1 MFEQVEAYP
10 GDPILSLMDDFHGDN
25 RAEKVNLSIGFYYD
39 EAGQVP
45 VLDTVKAA
53 KAKLDGVAP
62 AANLYL
68 PMDGHPAFRNAVQAY
83 LFGEIA
89 PQTSDR
95 IVTLQSVGGSGALR
109 VGADFLKRYYPE
121 AGVWVSDP
129 TWDNHLA
136 IFSGAGFP
144 VNRYP
149 YLDETGSHVA
159 FERMLACFEQ
169 LPAHAIVLLHACC
182 HNPTGIDLTPQQWD
196 AVFDLCRQRSLI
208 PFLDAAYLGMG
219 DGVDQDAYA
228 IRALAKAG
236 ITGLVANSFS
246 KVFSLYG
253 ERVGSLSVV
262 CENEAIAARVA
273 GQLKG
278 TVRTNYSNPPRHGA
292 ELVATILTDDDL
304 RQAWRAELE
313 AMRLRMVDMRH
324 ALHAKVKGIDASL
337 NVDYLLDQK
346 GMFSYTGL
354 SADAVDSIREQHAV
368 YLIRSGRICIAG
380 LNEANLDAV
389 ANALASHTAG

>member
-10 GDPILSLMDDFHGDN
+10 GDPILSLMDDFHSDK

-39 EAGQVP
+39 EAGLVP

-53 KAKLDGVAP
+53 KSKLDAVNP
-62 AANLYL
+62 SANLYL
-68 PMDGHPAFRNAVQAY
+68 PMDGHPAFRKAVQQY
-83 LFGEIA
+83 LFGEA
-89 PQTSDR
+89 DPQAANR

-121 AGVWVSDP
+121 SQVWVSDP

-136 IFSGAGFP
+136 IFSGAGFS

-159 FERMLACFEQ
+159 FERMLACFDQ
-169 LPAHAIVLLHACC
+169 LPAHTIVLLHACC
-182 HNPTGIDLTPQQWD
+182 HNPTGIDLTPAQWD
-196 AVFDLCRQRSLI
+196 SVFELCRQRSLI

-219 DGVDQDAYA
+219 DGVDEDAYA

-262 CENEAIAARVA
+262 CKSEAIAERVS

-292 ELVATILTDDDL
+292 ELVATILNDDEL
-304 RQAWRAELE
+304 REEWRAELE
-313 AMRLRMVDMRH
+313 GMRNRMIQMRN
-324 ALHAKVKGIDASL
+324 ALYAKVKEINPEL
-337 NVDYLLDQK
+337 NVEYLLQQK

-354 SADAVDSIREQHAV
+354 TAEAVDNIREQHAV

-380 LNEANLDAV
+380 LNESNLNAV
-389 ANALASHTAG
+389 ANALAKY

>member
-10 GDPILSLMDDFHGDN
+10 GDPILSLMDDFHADV
-25 RAEKVNLSIGFYYD
+25 RSEKVNLSIGFYYD

-45 VLDTVKAA
+45 VLDTVQAA
-53 KAKLDGVAP
+53 KAQLDAQAP
-62 AANLYL
+62 APNLYL
-68 PMDGHPAFRNAVQAY
+68 PMDGHPAFRSAVQAY
-83 LFGEIA
+83 LFGPLDLHASE
-89 PQTSDR
+89 R

-121 AGVWVSDP
+121 SQVWVSDP

-136 IFSGAGFP
+136 IFSGAGFT
-144 VNRYP
+144 VQRYP
-149 YLDETGSHVA
+149 YLDEPGSNVA
-159 FERMLACFEQ
+159 FERLLACFKQ
-169 LPAHAIVLLHACC
+169 LPAYSIVLLHACC
-182 HNPTGIDLTPQQWD
+182 HNPTGIDLSPEQWD
-196 AVFDLCRQRSLI
+196 TVFELCRQRGLI

-219 DGVDQDAYA
+219 DGVEADAYA

-262 CENEAIAARVA
+262 CESEAIATRVA

-292 ELVATILTDDDL
+292 ELVVTILSDEHL
-304 RQAWRAELE
+304 HRAWRAELE
-313 AMRLRMVDMRH
+313 AMRGRMIAMRH
-324 ALHAKVKGIDASL
+324 ALHDRVKAL
-337 NVDYLLDQK
+337 NPELEVSYLLRQK

-354 SADAVDSIREQHAV
+354 SAEAVDRIREQHAV

-380 LNEANLDAV
+380 LNEGNLDAV
-389 ANALASHTAG
+389 ANALASTR

>member
-10 GDPILSLMDDFHGDN
+10 GDPILSLMDDFHSDE

-39 EAGQVP
+39 EAGLVP
-45 VLDTVKAA
+45 VLDTVKTA
-53 KAKLDGVAP
+53 KAKLDAATP
-62 AANLYL
+62 SANLYL
-68 PMDGHPAFRNAVQAY
+68 PMDGHPAFRSTVQNY
-83 LFGEIA
+83 LFGELA
-89 PQTSDR
+89 QQTHDR

-109 VGADFLKRYYPE
+109 VGADFLKRYYPQS
-121 AGVWVSDP
+121 AVWVSDP

-136 IFSGAGFP
+136 IFSGAGFA

-159 FERMLACFEQ
+159 FERMYACFEQ
-169 LPAHAIVLLHACC
+169 LPAHTIVLLHACC
-182 HNPTGIDLTPQQWD
+182 HNPTGIDLTPAQWD
-196 AVFDLCRQRSLI
+196 ALFDLCRQRSLI

-219 DGVDQDAYA
+219 DSVDEDAYA
-228 IRALAKAG
+228 IRALAAAG

-253 ERVGSLSVV
+253 ERVGSLSVI
-262 CENEAIAARVA
+262 CENAAIASCVA

-292 ELVATILTDDDL
+292 ELVATILNDNEL

-313 AMRLRMVDMRH
+313 AMRSRMIEMRH
-324 ALHAKVKGIDASL
+324 ALHAKIKQLNPEL
-337 NVDYLLDQK
+337 NVDYLLQQK

-354 SADAVDSIREQHAV
+354 AADAVDSIREKHAV

-380 LNEANLDAV
+380 LNETNLDAV
-389 ANALASHTAG
+389 AMALANQ